1 MTLAA
6 AELEELSRSI
16 ADRLYVQVAG
26 WHLYLGD
33 AGLAQTLAIECA
45 ARLDQGAEVCA
56 RQALEAVQVP
66 IGGGATRL
74 PLARLVPAGQ
84 LRDLEDV
91 LQDVFIAV
99 YKSMRRFEGKSAFT
113 TWLYR
118 LTVHVGET
126 RRSLAAGGA
135 CGRRLDFLMQE
146 FNREANTLSSKS
158 VAAETT
164 QAAVDMKVLIEQMR
178 EQVQNIE

>member
-6 AELEELSRSI
+6 SDLEELSRSI

-66 IGGGATRL
+66 IGGGGTRL

-91 LQDVFIAV
+91 LQPF
-99 YKSMRRFEGKSAFT
+99 
-113 TWLYR
+113 
-118 LTVHVGET
+118 
-126 RRSLAAGGA
+126 
-135 CGRRLDFLMQE
+135 C
-146 FNREANTLSSKS
+146 
-158 VAAETT
+158 
-164 QAAVDMKVLIEQMR
+164 
-178 EQVQNIE
+178 

>member
-6 AELEELSRSI
+6 ADLEELTRAI

-33 AGLAQTLAIECA
+33 AGLAQILAIECA

-66 IGGGATRL
+66 NGGGATRL

-84 LRDLEDV
+84 LRDLEDE
-91 LQDVFIAV
+91 LQP
-99 YKSMRRFEGKSAFT
+99 
-113 TWLYR
+113 L
-118 LTVHVGET
+118 
-126 RRSLAAGGA
+126 
-135 CGRRLDFLMQE
+135 C
-146 FNREANTLSSKS
+146 
-158 VAAETT
+158 
-164 QAAVDMKVLIEQMR
+164 
-178 EQVQNIE
+178 

>member
-6 AELEELSRSI
+6 RDLEELTQAI

-45 ARLDQGAEVCA
+45 GRLDQGAEVCA

-66 IGGGATRL
+66 VGGGATRL

-84 LRDLEDV
+84 LRDLEEV
-91 LQDVFIAV
+91 LQPFC
-99 YKSMRRFEGKSAFT
+99 R
-113 TWLYR
+113 
-118 LTVHVGET
+118 
-126 RRSLAAGGA
+126 
-135 CGRRLDFLMQE
+135 
-146 FNREANTLSSKS
+146 
-158 VAAETT
+158 
-164 QAAVDMKVLIEQMR
+164 
-178 EQVQNIE
+178 

>member
-6 AELEELSRSI
+6 ADLEELTRAI

-33 AGLAQTLAIECA
+33 AGLAQILAIECA
-45 ARLDQGAEVCA
+45 ARLDRGAEVCA

-91 LQDVFIAV
+91 LQPF
-99 YKSMRRFEGKSAFT
+99 
-113 TWLYR
+113 
-118 LTVHVGET
+118 
-126 RRSLAAGGA
+126 
-135 CGRRLDFLMQE
+135 C
-146 FNREANTLSSKS
+146 
-158 VAAETT
+158 
-164 QAAVDMKVLIEQMR
+164 
-178 EQVQNIE
+178 